1 MRVKIFPRHVLIG
14 LFALAA
20 SGLTGANPE
29 AGRDARQA
37 ATADA
42 SSEAERT
49 RLRDRAADLKEQA
62 RAIMKKADAE
72 RAGADR
78 ICWERTFVSSCIE
91 EADAAHRQSVAT
103 ARKLELEAR
112 EIERDMRTRAAEA
125 RRAEKQRTAE
135 ERRNKSI
142 EMSIRTRD
150 AEKAAD
156 EERSQE
162 AALRREKE
170 AEATERA
177 RLKEQE
183 AARRDAQQAEKRR
196 REDANAA
203 QRAADQQRRAAK
215 IDERIRKREEDRA
228 RREAEAAAGK

>member
-1 MRVKIFPRHVLIG
+1 MKIFSRHVLIG
-14 LFALAA
+14 LFALMA
-20 SGLTGANPE
+20 SGLTSANPE
-29 AGRDARQA
+29 AGQDTRPA

-49 RLRDRAADLKEQA
+49 RLRDRATDLKKQA
-62 RAIMKKADAE
+62 RTIMEKADAA
-72 RAGADR
+72 RAAADR
-78 ICWERTFVSSCIE
+78 ICWERTLVSSCIE
-91 EADAAHRQSVAT
+91 EADASHRQSVAT

-135 ERRNKSI
+135 ERRNRSI
-142 EMSIRTRD
+142 EMSIKTRE
-150 AEKAAD
+150 AEKASD
-156 EERSQE
+156 QERAQD
-162 AALRREKE
+162 AALRKEKE

-183 AARRDAQQAEKRR
+183 AARHDAQLVEKRR

-215 IDERIRKREEDRA
+215 IDQRIRKREEDRA
-228 RREAEAAAGK
+228 RREAEAAAAAK